1 MIRVHN
7 RIDLN
12 CFLQALLCDVI
23 KVNLCLEL
31 NVSIFESPSILVGNK
46 GYAFFEKDKDNIL
59 VYNILAILLEDF
71 FRQLIL
77 QRIRLKDILRYSR
90 IRIRIWILGG
100 FVKFMQGLKFF
111 TVLSSG
117 SINQNFTLVGYIK
130 SFHNC

>member
-1 MIRVHN
+1 MFFRLVSFLIRVHN

-31 NVSIFESPSILVGNK
+31 NVSIFKSPSILVGNK

-71 FRQLIL
+71 FQTTYPS
-77 QRIRLKDILRYSR
+77 KDK
-90 IRIRIWILGG
+90 
-100 FVKFMQGLKFF
+100 VK
-111 TVLSSG
+111 
-117 SINQNFTLVGYIK
+117 GYFKIFK
-130 SFHNC
+130 D